1 LLEHAG
7 RVKATQASQLQEKNM
22 LLPAP
27 PLYPRK
33 RKPKVK
39 APRSAPP
46 PAALTLVL
54 NTSEAVPLVADGL
67 DAEKWV
73 GTYEGGA
80 MTSYAAEVVAFDRIT
95 VTLQGTPGA
104 GGASSVS
111 YAADPSDVSDT
122 SGRQLAAFDDY
133 PL

>member
-1 LLEHAG
+1 
-7 RVKATQASQLQEKNM
+7 M

-33 RKPKVK
+33 RKPKVTPTTP
-39 APRSAPP
+39 APT
-46 PAALTLVL
+46 PATLQVVGVENLVYDEPMLTFTLVL
-54 NTSEAVPLVADGL
+54 NTSEDDPLVADPL
-67 DAEKWV
+67 DAEKWS

-80 MTSYAAEVVAFDRIT
+80 MTPYSADVVAFDRIT
-95 VTLQGTPGA
+95 VTLQGLAGG

-122 SGRQLAAFDDY
+122 SGRELAAFSGL